1 MSGIRGNMETWKAA
15 DRWLR
20 GRSTDTDSP
29 KVLILKGPSGVGKTS
44 GSYLLAR
51 RCKRNLAEFNTCDAV
66 GETKIRNDILEGCCR
81 TAFTSDGCNDSK
93 AGVVLI
99 DDLEAFTPTALKVIG
114 DVILNVEEVTGIIC
128 TCGQSFYIPPSWDK
142 SKFLVLKLQALSTQ
156 DLSHIARRDPYFAE
170 WSSIE
175 LSEFAKRAN
184 GDARQLSNLIMIEKL
199 DARGGLKCRKPD
211 QNRPLPQ
218 DPFEATQHVLYAGG
232 MTADRALQ
240 TFNTEPTPLV
250 EGLVFANYVQALTTS
265 QASNMNTLAMAA
277 KRISTADI
285 MRVGPTR
292 GMSEEGKTL
301 FGGVGIFGG
310 SKTDSPKHFLEMPPK
325 RVKVS
330 DRLYQSYLSEMHGRP
345 PKSM

>member
-1 MSGIRGNMETWKAA
+1 METWKAA

-20 GRSTDTDSP
+20 GRSTDTGSP

-199 DARGGLKCRKPD
+199 DTRGGLKCRKPD

-218 DPFEATQHVLYAGG
+218 DPFEATQHVLYASG

-240 TFNTEPTPLV
+240 TFNTEPTQLV
-250 EGLVFANYVQALTTS
+250 ESLVFANYVQALTPS
-265 QASNMNTLAMAA
+265 QSSNMNTLAMAA
-277 KRISTADI
+277 ERISTADM